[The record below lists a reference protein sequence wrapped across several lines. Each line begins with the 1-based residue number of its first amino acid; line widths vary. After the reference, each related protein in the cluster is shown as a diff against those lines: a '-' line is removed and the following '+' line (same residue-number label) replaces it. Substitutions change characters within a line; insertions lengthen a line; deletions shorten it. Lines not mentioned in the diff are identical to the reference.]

1 MEKYVFERVI
11 CVTSAGGAKVAV
23 DAHHRVINKSA
34 EKGLRYIGWIP
45 VLMDGYGHIKEIDL
59 IFEERPSS

>member
-1 MEKYVFERVI
+1 MAF
-11 CVTSAGGAKVAV
+11 
-23 DAHHRVINKSA
+23 DDHHRVINKSA

>member
-11 CVTSAGGAKVAV
+11 CVTSAGGAKVAF
-23 DAHHRVINKSA
+23 DDHHRVINKSA
-34 EKGLRYIGWIP
+34 GKGLRYIGWIP